1 MPAWGVSSPAPG
13 VTASSSQPTPL
24 VKGDV
29 HWLIPMV
36 RVPLFSFGWGCA
48 CFDSCSLSTPKCKVG
63 VGLFRDHGFFKDLA
77 ALVLKVAVNFA
88 VIFKSREEEMCSV
101 CVGTSLQRAK
111 SLWEC
116 PL

>member
-1 MPAWGVSSPAPG
+1 M
-13 VTASSSQPTPL
+13 
-24 VKGDV
+24 
-29 HWLIPMV
+29 
-36 RVPLFSFGWGCA
+36 
-48 CFDSCSLSTPKCKVG
+48 
-63 VGLFRDHGFFKDLA
+63 GLFRDHGFFKDLA

-88 VIFKSREEEMCSV
+88 VIFKSREEEMRSV